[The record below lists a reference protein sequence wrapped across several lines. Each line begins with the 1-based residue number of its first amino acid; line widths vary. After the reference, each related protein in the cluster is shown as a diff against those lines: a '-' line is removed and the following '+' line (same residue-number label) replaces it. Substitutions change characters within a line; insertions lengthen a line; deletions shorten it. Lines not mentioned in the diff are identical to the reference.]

1 MKNKVLVAS
10 VSVLGLFAAVTAA
23 SAQSTTDT
31 RSVSASV
38 AGALQAPSGFLTG
51 GQVQVTGVGQGAV
64 VLTRNAANITLDAGA
79 TSDII
84 SGVMPESSSR
94 MVTTFDFSRQV
105 ETGGALVGVG
115 SVVAQGESLG
125 GVGIVGASSAD
136 ATRAGTSTFGT
147 EPASGSST
155 TPTSAQGSLIGDFTT
170 TNNMQLLGTGSLF
183 AGAQTLEIGERTA
196 GVSFGNTGAISADTT
211 SIDLDGA
218 TVVFREDI
226 SETATPNIAEVAPRV
241 DFLTGTGGAGFAQSS
256 TLIGAN
262 GSTIDFNVSNAG
274 SGTVAVS
281 ASTGGFFGEGTAFGA
296 TARPTFSEVN
306 GFFSGGF

>member
-79 TSDII
+79 TSDIVNGI
-84 SGVMPESSSR
+84 MPESSSR

-115 SVVAQGESLG
+115 SVIAQGESLG

-136 ATRAGTSTFGT
+136 ATRAGTSTFGGS
-147 EPASGSST
+147 PASGSST

-170 TNNMQLLGTGSLF
+170 TNNMQLVGTGTLF

-196 GVSFGNTGAISADTT
+196 GVSFGNTGAISADAEF
-211 SIDLDGA
+211 IDLDGA
-218 TVVFREDI
+218 TVVFRALN
-226 SETATPNIAEVAPRV
+226 SATPAVLVDVAPRV
-241 DFLTGTGGAGFAQSS
+241 DFASGAGGAGFAQSS

-306 GFFSGGF
+306 GFFNNGL